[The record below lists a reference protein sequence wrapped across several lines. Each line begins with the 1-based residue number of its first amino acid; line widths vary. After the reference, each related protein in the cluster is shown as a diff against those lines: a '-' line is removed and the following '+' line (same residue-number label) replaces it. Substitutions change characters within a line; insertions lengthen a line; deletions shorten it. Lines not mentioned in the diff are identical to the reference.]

1 MSSSTGEKA
10 TSLAAEFSISL
21 RKMKLVLQ
29 KTLDSGLATD
39 SITSTDLVRLIKAF
53 DKKDKQSIMVPKK
66 VAEFLR
72 DQYAEKEKLTTIA
85 EIAREYLVS
94 NVSLKNYIYESKW
107 GGVKTYLSNHLLK
120 ENVFLQGRGR
130 GVVTERAHELMIT
143 YFEFLAAQS
152 CEESAILKNAQG
164 KQERFYVLQEIKDGN
179 ARKGRIVGFATDC
192 KGVKRAIVAFEQSKS
207 MKFGMRLRPF
217 NPQQIDVEV
226 PELENDK
233 ELIEI
238 HLSTAEIINSAS
250 KNSTNDRYYQRS
262 RYYLNILLD
271 TLLQRIAKQNTLMRK
286 KQHSYRVEK
295 VFDGSDLKLIIYT
308 TSFRINIADFFTQE
322 PMLKKTMHDLQACYG
337 ELIGEKLDPKIVTG
351 LGGYL
356 DDHLVGVT
364 ESKIENMFLGKIAVT
379 GCAKAL
385 TLYMPED
392 YITGLKEAAFQRDI
406 SPSDLVVQLF
416 QLIGYGFSDDKI
428 VKVAGAVSDYYL
440 ESVAHDPRLS
450 GDSFEKLG
458 EEQPD
463 DDDEFSDPVADN
475 NPLATDDSN
484 RSVPSSGEEIVGQ
497 ATASK
502 RLASGATT
510 AITVEGVLAHA

>member
-1 MSSSTGEKA
+1 
-10 TSLAAEFSISL
+10 
-21 RKMKLVLQ
+21 MK
-29 KTLDSGLATD
+29 TNG
-39 SITSTDLVRLIKAF
+39 
-53 DKKDKQSIMVPKK
+53 
-66 VAEFLR
+66 
-72 DQYAEKEKLTTIA
+72 
-85 EIAREYLVS
+85 
-94 NVSLKNYIYESKW
+94 
-107 GGVKTYLSNHLLK
+107 GGVKAHLSNHLLK
-120 ENVFLQGRGR
+120 ENVFLQGRVR
-130 GVVTERAHELMIT
+130 GVVTERAYELMIT

-152 CEESAILKNAQG
+152 REESAVLKNAQG
-164 KQERFYVLQEIKDGN
+164 KPERFYVLQEIKDGN

-233 ELIEI
+233 ELIQI

-250 KNSTNDRYYQRS
+250 KNSTNDRYNQRS

-271 TLLQRIAKQNTLMRK
+271 TLLKRIAKQNTLMRK
-286 KQHSYRVEK
+286 KQHSYRVKK

-337 ELIGEKLDPKIVTG
+337 ELIGKKLDPQIVTG

-364 ESKIENMFLGKIAVT
+364 ECKIENAALGKIAVT
-379 GCAKAL
+379 GHAKAL
-385 TLYMPED
+385 TLYMPKD
-392 YITGLKEAAFQRDI
+392 YIAGLKEAALQRDV
-406 SPSDLVVQLF
+406 SPSDLIVQLF
-416 QLIGYGFSDDKI
+416 QLIGCGFSDDKI

-450 GDSFEKLG
+450 SDDFDDLG
-458 EEQPD
+458 GSQAT
-463 DDDEFSDPVADN
+463 DDDEFNDAAADDDPLVADDAN
-475 NPLATDDSN
+475 Q
-484 RSVPSSGEEIVGQ
+484 SSEPNYGQ
-497 ATASK
+497 AIVDQTTTSH
-502 RLASGATT
+502 LASGATT
-510 AITVEGVLAHA
+510 TITVEGVLAHA